1 MTITLIAPAPA
12 VYKLNVRG
20 EKGPAGPP
28 GDGTT
33 TIGDVTGLQT
43 ALDGKAATSHTHAQS
58 DVTGLVT
65 ALAGKAA
72 SSHTHTQSDITNLVT
87 DLAGKASSSHT
98 HAQSD
103 VTGLVTALAGKA
115 ASSHTHTIS
124 NVTGLQTA
132 IDGKADASTTTSAL
146 ALKADLVGG
155 VVPTSQIPA
164 FAISEYLGLVSSQA
178 AMLALDGDRGD
189 WCKRSDTMTAWILGS
204 DDSTQLASWV
214 EVSYPSSPV
223 SSVNG
228 QTGVIVLGFTDV
240 GAQPVDPTLTA
251 IAALTTA
258 ADKLIYATG
267 SDAFSTCDLSAF
279 IRTLFDDADAATA
292 RTTIGAQ
299 PLDAT
304 LTAIAA
310 LTTAADKLIY
320 ATGSD
325 AFSTCDLS
333 AFGRTL
339 LDDADAATARTT
351 LGVTSLLAAKASNVG
366 SNGFHSAA
374 PTTGQV
380 IYWTAKSQAAFT
392 INGVYGI
399 KTTAGTATVAIK
411 INGTAVGGLSAISV
425 TTTAQDVA
433 ATSANTVA
441 IGDEVTV
448 EITTATAATHLRFTL
463 KDTQ

>member
-1 MTITLIAPAPA
+1 MTILHLQLPPLRK
-12 VYKLNVRG
+12 YLFSPQGKQ
-20 EKGPAGPP
+20 GPTGPP
-28 GDGTT
+28 GNGDT
-33 TIGDVTGLQT
+33 TIADVTGLQS
-43 ALDGKAATSHTHAQS
+43 ALDGKSPTSHTHAQS
-58 DVTGLVT
+58 EVTGLVT
-65 ALAGKAA
+65 DLAAKADDAATTSALAGKANA
-72 SSHTHTQSDITNLVT
+72 SHTHAQSEVTGLVT

-115 ASSHTHTIS
+115 ASSHTHAIS

-132 IDGKADASTTTSAL
+132 LDGKADGPTTTSAL

-204 DDSTQLASWV
+204 DDSTQLSSWV

-228 QTGVIVLGFTDV
+228 QTGVIVLGFADV

-251 IAALTTA
+251 LAGVATA
-258 ADKLIYATG
+258 SDKLIYATG
-267 SDAFSTCDLSAF
+267 SDAFT
-279 IRTLFDDADAATA
+279 
-292 RTTIGAQ
+292 
-299 PLDAT
+299 
-304 LTAIAA
+304 
-310 LTTAADKLIY
+310 
-320 ATGSD
+320 
-325 AFSTCDLS
+325 TCDLS

-339 LDDADAATARTT
+339 IDDADAATARTT
-351 LGVTSLLAAKASNVG
+351 LGASSNVG
-366 SNGFHSAA
+366 SNGCHIAA

-380 IYWTAKSQAAFT
+380 LYWTAKSRLAFT

-399 KTTAGTATVAIK
+399 QTSAGTATVAIK
-411 INGTAVGGLSAISV
+411 INGTAVGGMSAISV
-425 TTTAQDVA
+425 TTTPQDVA
-433 ATSANTVA
+433 ASSANTVA
-441 IGDEVTV
+441 VGDVVTV
-448 EITTATAATHLRFTL
+448 EVTTASGATHLRFTL
-463 KDTQ
+463 QDTQ